1 MSLPDE
7 KPPRKFH
14 FHTKTFPILILKHI
28 GAPAFCKA
36 KGGKAFEEKRLMLPP
51 PSQHLKNGRKS
62 YFGGNP
68 LCWYLVS
75 QSCLKLVENDR
86 NGVDTDNCT
95 ARRYVKIIG
104 DMLR

>member
-7 KPPRKFH
+7 KPPHKFH

-51 PSQHLKNGRKS
+51 SPQHLKMEESHILEPTFCVGIFFPK
-62 YFGGNP
+62 
-68 LCWYLVS
+68 V
-75 QSCLKLVENDR
+75 VENDR

>member
-51 PSQHLKNGRKS
+51 SPQHLKIWKKVI
-62 YFGGNP
+62 F
-68 LCWYLVS
+68 WYYLS
-75 QSCLKLVENDR
+75 QSCPKLLENDR